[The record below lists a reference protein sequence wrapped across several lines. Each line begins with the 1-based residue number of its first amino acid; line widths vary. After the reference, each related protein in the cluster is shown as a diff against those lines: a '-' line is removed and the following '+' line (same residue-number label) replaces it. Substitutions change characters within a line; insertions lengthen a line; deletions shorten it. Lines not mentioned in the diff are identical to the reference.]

1 MKIKEISIDGKN
13 IGSLE
18 ASDKVFKVKPR
29 KDIIQQVIDWQQN
42 RMFKKTGH
50 TKSRGEVKGSR
61 KKIVQQKGS
70 GGARHGNI
78 TAPIFVGG
86 GIAHGPRHRGSY
98 AVKKLNK
105 KVRRLGLVH
114 ALSVKAGLDQLAV
127 FSEPKISS
135 LKTKHFK
142 DFLKNIKSKSALFIH
157 HKEAPKEFVRSIKNI
172 PNSKKIEDAG
182 TNVYDLIKY
191 EKILFTKESIKAIEE
206 RLNKSWKTKTRLL
219 I

>member
-1 MKIKEISIDGKN
+1 MKINEISIDGKN
-13 IGSLE
+13 VGSLE

-29 KDIIQQVIDWQQN
+29 QDIIQQVIDWQQN

-61 KKIVQQKGS
+61 RKIVQQKGS

-86 GIAHGPRHRGSY
+86 GIAHGPRHRGNY

-105 KVRRLGLVH
+105 KVRKLGLVH
-114 ALSVKAGLDQLAV
+114 ALSVKAKSDQIV
-127 FSEPKISS
+127 IFNEPKISG
-135 LKTKHFK
+135 LKTKNFK

-157 HKEAPKEFVRSIKNI
+157 HKDAPKEFVRSIKNI
-172 PNSKKIEDAG
+172 PNSKKLEDVG

-191 EKILFTKESIKAIEE
+191 EKVLFTKESFKAIEE
-206 RLNKSWKTKTRLL
+206 RLNK
-219 I
+219 

>member
-1 MKIKEISIDGKN
+1 MKINEISIDGKN
-13 IGSLE
+13 VGSLE

-86 GIAHGPRHRGSY
+86 GIAHGPRHRGNY

-105 KVRRLGLVH
+105 KVRKLGLVH
-114 ALSVKAGLDQLAV
+114 ALSVKAKSDQIAI
-127 FSEPKISS
+127 FSEPKMSG
-135 LKTKHFK
+135 LKTKNFK

-157 HKEAPKEFVRSIKNI
+157 HKDAPKEFVRSIKNI
-172 PNSKKIEDAG
+172 PNSKKLEDVG

-191 EKILFTKESIKAIEE
+191 EKVLFTKESFKAIEE
-206 RLNKSWKTKTRLL
+206 RLNK
-219 I
+219 

>member
-1 MKIKEISIDGKN
+1 MKINEISIDGKN
-13 IGSLE
+13 VGSLE

-78 TAPIFVGG
+78 TAPVFVGG
-86 GIAHGPRHRGSY
+86 GIAHGPRHRGNY

-105 KVRRLGLVH
+105 KVRKLGLVH
-114 ALSVKAGLDQLAV
+114 ALSVKAKSDQIAI
-127 FSEPKISS
+127 FNEPKISG
-135 LKTKHFK
+135 LKTKNFK

-157 HKEAPKEFVRSIKNI
+157 HKDAPKEFVRSIKNI
-172 PNSKKIEDAG
+172 PNSKKLEDVG

-191 EKILFTKESIKAIEE
+191 EKVLFTKESFKAIEE
-206 RLNKSWKTKTRLL
+206 RLNK
-219 I
+219 

>member
-1 MKIKEISIDGKN
+1 MKINEISIDGKN
-13 IGSLE
+13 VGSLE

-29 KDIIQQVIDWQQN
+29 QDIIQQVIDWQQN

-61 KKIVQQKGS
+61 RKIVQQKGS

-86 GIAHGPRHRGSY
+86 GIAHGPRHRGNY

-105 KVRRLGLVH
+105 KVRKLGLVH
-114 ALSVKAGLDQLAV
+114 ALSVKAKSDQIV
-127 FSEPKISS
+127 IFNEPKMSG
-135 LKTKHFK
+135 LKTKNFK

-157 HKEAPKEFVRSIKNI
+157 HKDAPKEFVRIIKNI
-172 PNSKKIEDAG
+172 PNSKKLEDVG

-191 EKILFTKESIKAIEE
+191 EKVLFTKESFKAIEE
-206 RLNKSWKTKTRLL
+206 RLNK
-219 I
+219 

>member
-1 MKIKEISIDGKN
+1 MKIDEISIDGKS
-13 IGSLE
+13 IGTVE

-29 KDIIQQVIDWQQN
+29 KDIIQQVVDWQQN

-61 KKIVQQKGS
+61 RKIVQQKGS

-86 GIAHGPRHRGSY
+86 GIAHGPRHRGDY

-105 KVRRLGLVH
+105 KVRKLGLVH
-114 ALSVKAGLDQLAV
+114 ALSAKAGLKQIAV
-127 FSEPKISS
+127 LTEPQTSG
-135 LKTKHFK
+135 LKTKNFK
-142 DFLKNIKSKSALFIH
+142 NFLKNINSKSALFIH
-157 HKEAPKEFVRSIKNI
+157 HKDAPKEFVRSIKNI
-172 PNSKKIEDAG
+172 PNSKKLEDVG

-191 EKILFTKESIKAIEE
+191 EKILFTKESFKAVEE
-206 RLNKSWKTKTRLL
+206 RLTK
-219 I
+219 

>member
-1 MKIKEISIDGKN
+1 MKINEISIDGKN

-86 GIAHGPRHRGSY
+86 GIAHGPRHRGNY

-105 KVRRLGLVH
+105 KVRKLGLVH
-114 ALSVKAGLDQLAV
+114 ALSAKASSDQIVV
-127 FSEPKISS
+127 FNEPKMSD
-135 LKTKHFK
+135 LKTKNFK

-157 HKEAPKEFVRSIKNI
+157 HKDAPKEFVRSIKNI
-172 PNSKKIEDAG
+172 PNSKKLEDVG

-191 EKILFTKESIKAIEE
+191 EKVLFTKESFKAIEE
-206 RLNKSWKTKTRLL
+206 RLNK
-219 I
+219 

>member
-1 MKIKEISIDGKN
+1 MKINEISIDGKN

-86 GIAHGPRHRGSY
+86 GIAHGPRHRGNY

-105 KVRRLGLVH
+105 KVRKLGLVH
-114 ALSVKAGLDQLAV
+114 ALSVKAKSDQIAI
-127 FSEPKISS
+127 FNEPKMSG
-135 LKTKHFK
+135 LKTKNFK
-142 DFLKNIKSKSALFIH
+142 NFLKNIKSKSALFIH
-157 HKEAPKEFVRSIKNI
+157 HKDAPKEFVRSIKNI
-172 PNSKKIEDAG
+172 PNSKKLEDVG

-191 EKILFTKESIKAIEE
+191 EKVLFTKESFKAIEE
-206 RLNKSWKTKTRLL
+206 RLNK
-219 I
+219 

>member
-1 MKIKEISIDGKN
+1 MKIDEITIDGKN
-13 IGSLE
+13 VGSVE
-18 ASDKVFKVKPR
+18 ASDKIFNVKPR
-29 KDIIQQVIDWQQN
+29 QDIIQQVIDWQQN

-86 GIAHGPRHRGSY
+86 GIAHGPRHRGQY

-105 KVRRLGLVH
+105 KVRKLGLVH
-114 ALSVKAGLDQLAV
+114 ALSTKASLKQIAV
-127 FSEPKISS
+127 FTEPKTSG
-135 LKTKHFK
+135 LKTKNFK
-142 DFLKNIKSKSALFIH
+142 DFLKNIQSKSALFIH
-157 HKEAPKEFVRSIKNI
+157 HKDAPKEFVRSIKNI
-172 PNSKKIEDAG
+172 PNSKKIEDVG

-191 EKILFTKESIKAIEE
+191 EKVFFTKESFKAIED
-206 RLNKSWKTKTRLL
+206 RLNK
-219 I
+219 

>member
-1 MKIKEISIDGKN
+1 MKINEISIDGKN
-13 IGSLE
+13 VGSLE

-29 KDIIQQVIDWQQN
+29 QDIIQQVIDWQQN

-61 KKIVQQKGS
+61 RKIVQQKGS

-86 GIAHGPRHRGSY
+86 GIAHGPRHRGQY

-105 KVRRLGLVH
+105 KVRKLGLVH
-114 ALSVKAGLDQLAV
+114 ALSTKASLKQIAV
-127 FSEPKISS
+127 FTEPKTSG
-135 LKTKHFK
+135 LKTKNFK

-157 HKEAPKEFVRSIKNI
+157 HKDAPKEFVRSIKNI
-172 PNSKKIEDAG
+172 PNSKKIEDVG

-191 EKILFTKESIKAIEE
+191 EKVFFTKESFKAIED
-206 RLNKSWKTKTRLL
+206 RLNK
-219 I
+219 

>member
-1 MKIKEISIDGKN
+1 MKINEISIDGKN
-13 IGSLE
+13 VGSLE

-86 GIAHGPRHRGSY
+86 GIAHGPRHRGQY

-105 KVRRLGLVH
+105 KVRKLGLVH
-114 ALSVKAGLDQLAV
+114 ALSTKASLKQIAV
-127 FSEPKISS
+127 FTEPKATG
-135 LKTKHFK
+135 LKTKNFK

-157 HKEAPKEFVRSIKNI
+157 HKDAPKEFVRSIKNI
-172 PNSKKIEDAG
+172 PNSKKIEDVG

-191 EKILFTKESIKAIEE
+191 EKVFFTKESFKAIED
-206 RLNKSWKTKTRLL
+206 RLNK
-219 I
+219 

>member
-1 MKIKEISIDGKN
+1 MKINEISIDGKN
-13 IGSLE
+13 VGSLE

-29 KDIIQQVIDWQQN
+29 QDIIQQVIDWQQN

-61 KKIVQQKGS
+61 RKIVQQKGS

-86 GIAHGPRHRGSY
+86 GIANGPRDRGNY

-105 KVRRLGLVH
+105 KVRKLGLVH
-114 ALSVKAGLDQLAV
+114 ALSVKAKSDQIV
-127 FSEPKISS
+127 IFNEPKMSG
-135 LKTKHFK
+135 LKTKNFK

-157 HKEAPKEFVRSIKNI
+157 HKDAPKEFVRSIKNI
-172 PNSKKIEDAG
+172 PNSKKLEDVG

-191 EKILFTKESIKAIEE
+191 EKVLFTKESFKAIEE
-206 RLNKSWKTKTRLL
+206 RLNK
-219 I
+219 

>member
-1 MKIKEISIDGKN
+1 MKIDEITIDGKN
-13 IGSLE
+13 VGSVE
-18 ASDKVFKVKPR
+18 ASDKIFNVKPR
-29 KDIIQQVIDWQQN
+29 QDIIQQVIDWQQN

-86 GIAHGPRHRGSY
+86 GIAHGPRHRGQY

-105 KVRRLGLVH
+105 KVRKLGLVH
-114 ALSVKAGLDQLAV
+114 ALSTKASLKQIAV
-127 FSEPKISS
+127 FTEPKTSG
-135 LKTKHFK
+135 LKTKNFK

-157 HKEAPKEFVRSIKNI
+157 HKDAPKDFVRSIKNI
-172 PNSKKIEDAG
+172 PNSKKIEDVG

-191 EKILFTKESIKAIEE
+191 EKVFFTKESFKAIED
-206 RLNKSWKTKTRLL
+206 RLNK
-219 I
+219 

>member
-1 MKIKEISIDGKN
+1 MKINEISIDGKN

-42 RMFKKTGH
+42 RMFNKTGH

-86 GIAHGPRHRGSY
+86 GIAHGPRHRGNY

-105 KVRRLGLVH
+105 KVRKLGLVH
-114 ALSVKAGLDQLAV
+114 ALSAKASSDQIAI
-127 FSEPKISS
+127 FNEPKMSD
-135 LKTKHFK
+135 LKTKNFK

-157 HKEAPKEFVRSIKNI
+157 HKDAPKEFVRSIKNI
-172 PNSKKIEDAG
+172 PNSKKLEDVG

-191 EKILFTKESIKAIEE
+191 EKVLFTKESFKAIEE
-206 RLNKSWKTKTRLL
+206 RLNK
-219 I
+219 

>member
-1 MKIKEISIDGKN
+1 MKINEISIDGKN
-13 IGSLE
+13 IGSLD

-86 GIAHGPRHRGSY
+86 GIAHGPRHRGNY

-105 KVRRLGLVH
+105 KVRKLGLVH
-114 ALSVKAGLDQLAV
+114 ALSAKASSDQIVV
-127 FSEPKISS
+127 FNEPKMSD
-135 LKTKHFK
+135 LKTKNFK

-157 HKEAPKEFVRSIKNI
+157 HKDAPKEFVRSIKNI
-172 PNSKKIEDAG
+172 PNSKKLEDVG

-191 EKILFTKESIKAIEE
+191 EKVLFTKESFKAIEE
-206 RLNKSWKTKTRLL
+206 RLNK
-219 I
+219 

>member
-1 MKIKEISIDGKN
+1 MKINEISIDGKN
-13 IGSLE
+13 VGSLE

-86 GIAHGPRHRGSY
+86 GIAHGPRHRGNY

-105 KVRRLGLVH
+105 KVRKLGLVH
-114 ALSVKAGLDQLAV
+114 ALSVKAKSDQIAI
-127 FSEPKISS
+127 FNEPKMSG
-135 LKTKHFK
+135 LKTKNFK

-157 HKEAPKEFVRSIKNI
+157 HKDAPKEFIRSIKNI
-172 PNSKKIEDAG
+172 PNSKKLEDVG

-191 EKILFTKESIKAIEE
+191 EKVLFTKESLKAIEE
-206 RLNKSWKTKTRLL
+206 RLNK
-219 I
+219 

>member
-1 MKIKEISIDGKN
+1 MKINEISIDGKN

-86 GIAHGPRHRGSY
+86 GIAHGPRHRGNY

-105 KVRRLGLVH
+105 KVRKLGLVH
-114 ALSVKAGLDQLAV
+114 ALSAKASSDQIAI
-127 FSEPKISS
+127 FNEPKMSD
-135 LKTKHFK
+135 LKTKNFK

-157 HKEAPKEFVRSIKNI
+157 HKDAPKEFVRSIKNI
-172 PNSKKIEDAG
+172 PNSKKLEDAG

-191 EKILFTKESIKAIEE
+191 EKVLFTKESFKAIEE
-206 RLNKSWKTKTRLL
+206 RLSK
-219 I
+219 

>member
-1 MKIKEISIDGKN
+1 MKINEISIDGKN

-86 GIAHGPRHRGSY
+86 GIAHGPRHRGNY
-98 AVKKLNK
+98 AVKKINK
-105 KVRRLGLVH
+105 KVRKLGLVH
-114 ALSVKAGLDQLAV
+114 ALSVKAKSDQIAI
-127 FSEPKISS
+127 FNEPKMSG
-135 LKTKHFK
+135 LKTKNFK

-157 HKEAPKEFVRSIKNI
+157 HKDAPKEFVRSIKNI
-172 PNSKKIEDAG
+172 PNSKKLEDVG

-191 EKILFTKESIKAIEE
+191 EKVLFTKESFKAIEE
-206 RLNKSWKTKTRLL
+206 RLNK
-219 I
+219 

>member
-1 MKIKEISIDGKN
+1 MKINEISIDGKN
-13 IGSLE
+13 VGSLE

-86 GIAHGPRHRGSY
+86 GIAHGPRHRGNY

-105 KVRRLGLVH
+105 KVRKLGLVH
-114 ALSVKAGLDQLAV
+114 ALSVKAKSDQIAI
-127 FSEPKISS
+127 FNEPKMSG
-135 LKTKHFK
+135 LKTKSFK

-157 HKEAPKEFVRSIKNI
+157 HKDAPKEFVRSIKNI
-172 PNSKKIEDAG
+172 PNSKKLEDVG

-191 EKILFTKESIKAIEE
+191 EKVLFTKESFKAIEE
-206 RLNKSWKTKTRLL
+206 RLNK
-219 I
+219 

>member
-1 MKIKEISIDGKN
+1 MKINEISIDGKN
-13 IGSLE
+13 VGSLE

-29 KDIIQQVIDWQQN
+29 QDIIQQVIDWQQN

-86 GIAHGPRHRGSY
+86 GIAHGPRHRGNY

-105 KVRRLGLVH
+105 KVRKLGLVH
-114 ALSVKAGLDQLAV
+114 ALSVKAKSDQIAI
-127 FSEPKISS
+127 FNEPKMSG
-135 LKTKHFK
+135 LKTKNFK

-157 HKEAPKEFVRSIKNI
+157 HKDAPKEFVRSIKNI
-172 PNSKKIEDAG
+172 PNSKKLEDVG

-191 EKILFTKESIKAIEE
+191 EKVLFTKESFKAIEE
-206 RLNKSWKTKTRLL
+206 RLNK
-219 I
+219 

>member
-1 MKIKEISIDGKN
+1 MKINEISIDGKN
-13 IGSLE
+13 VGSLE

-86 GIAHGPRHRGSY
+86 GIAHGPRHRGNY

-105 KVRRLGLVH
+105 KVRKLGLVH
-114 ALSVKAGLDQLAV
+114 ALSVKAKSDQIAI
-127 FSEPKISS
+127 FNEPKMSG
-135 LKTKHFK
+135 LKTKNFK

-157 HKEAPKEFVRSIKNI
+157 HKDAPKEFVRSIKNI
-172 PNSKKIEDAG
+172 PNSKKLEDVG
-182 TNVYDLIKY
+182 TNVYDLVKY
-191 EKILFTKESIKAIEE
+191 EKVLFTKESFKAIEE
-206 RLNKSWKTKTRLL
+206 RLNK
-219 I
+219 

>member
-1 MKIKEISIDGKN
+1 MKIDEITIDGKN
-13 IGSLE
+13 VGSVE
-18 ASDKVFKVKPR
+18 ASDKIFNVKPR
-29 KDIIQQVIDWQQN
+29 QDIIQQVIDWQQN

-86 GIAHGPRHRGSY
+86 GIAHGPRHRGQY

-105 KVRRLGLVH
+105 KVRKLGLVH
-114 ALSVKAGLDQLAV
+114 ALSTKASLKQIAV
-127 FSEPKISS
+127 FTEPKTSG
-135 LKTKHFK
+135 LKTKNFK

-157 HKEAPKEFVRSIKNI
+157 HKDAPKEFVRSIKNI
-172 PNSKKIEDAG
+172 PNSKKIEDVG

-191 EKILFTKESIKAIEE
+191 EKVLFTKESFKAIEE
-206 RLNKSWKTKTRLL
+206 RLNK
-219 I
+219 

>member
-1 MKIKEISIDGKN
+1 MKINEISIDGKN
-13 IGSLE
+13 VGSLE

-42 RMFKKTGH
+42 RMFEKTGH

-86 GIAHGPRHRGSY
+86 GIAHGPRHRGNY

-105 KVRRLGLVH
+105 KVRKLGLVH
-114 ALSVKAGLDQLAV
+114 ALSVKAKSDQIAI
-127 FSEPKISS
+127 FNEPKMSG
-135 LKTKHFK
+135 LKTKNFK

-157 HKEAPKEFVRSIKNI
+157 HKDAPKEFVRSIKNI
-172 PNSKKIEDAG
+172 PNSKKLEDVG

-191 EKILFTKESIKAIEE
+191 EKVLFTKESFKAIEE
-206 RLNKSWKTKTRLL
+206 RLNK
-219 I
+219 

>member
-1 MKIKEISIDGKN
+1 MKIDEITIDGKN
-13 IGSLE
+13 VGSVE
-18 ASDKVFKVKPR
+18 ASDKIFNVKPR
-29 KDIIQQVIDWQQN
+29 QDIIKQVIDWQQN

-86 GIAHGPRHRGSY
+86 GIAHGPRHRGQY

-105 KVRRLGLVH
+105 KVRKLGLVH
-114 ALSVKAGLDQLAV
+114 ALSTKASLKQIAV
-127 FSEPKISS
+127 FTEPKTSG
-135 LKTKHFK
+135 LKTKNFK

-157 HKEAPKEFVRSIKNI
+157 HKDAPKEFVRSIKNI
-172 PNSKKIEDAG
+172 PNSKKIEDVG

-191 EKILFTKESIKAIEE
+191 EKVFFTKESFKAIED
-206 RLNKSWKTKTRLL
+206 RLNK
-219 I
+219 

>member
-1 MKIKEISIDGKN
+1 MKINEISIDGKN
-13 IGSLE
+13 VGSLE

-50 TKSRGEVKGSR
+50 TKSRSEVKGSR

-86 GIAHGPRHRGSY
+86 GIAHGPRHRGNY

-105 KVRRLGLVH
+105 KVRKLGLVH
-114 ALSVKAGLDQLAV
+114 ALSVKAKSDQIAI
-127 FSEPKISS
+127 FNEPKMSG
-135 LKTKHFK
+135 LKTKNFK

-157 HKEAPKEFVRSIKNI
+157 HKGAPKEFVRSIKNI
-172 PNSKKIEDAG
+172 PNSKKLEDVG

-191 EKILFTKESIKAIEE
+191 EKVLFTKESFKAIEE
-206 RLNKSWKTKTRLL
+206 RLNK
-219 I
+219 

>member
-1 MKIKEISIDGKN
+1 MKINEISIDGKN
-13 IGSLE
+13 VGSLE

-61 KKIVQQKGS
+61 RKIVQQKGS

-86 GIAHGPRHRGSY
+86 GIAHGPRHRGNY

-105 KVRRLGLVH
+105 KVRKLGLVH
-114 ALSVKAGLDQLAV
+114 ALSVKAKSDQIV
-127 FSEPKISS
+127 IFNEPKMSG
-135 LKTKHFK
+135 LKTKNFK

-157 HKEAPKEFVRSIKNI
+157 HKDAPKEFVRSIKNI
-172 PNSKKIEDAG
+172 PNSKKLEDVG

-191 EKILFTKESIKAIEE
+191 EKVLFTKESFKAIEE
-206 RLNKSWKTKTRLL
+206 RLNK
-219 I
+219 

>member
-1 MKIKEISIDGKN
+1 MKINEISIDGKN
-13 IGSLE
+13 VGSLE

-61 KKIVQQKGS
+61 RKIVQQKGS

-86 GIAHGPRHRGSY
+86 GIAHGPRHRGNY

-105 KVRRLGLVH
+105 KVRKLGLVH
-114 ALSVKAGLDQLAV
+114 ALSVKAESDQIAI
-127 FSEPKISS
+127 FNEQKMSG
-135 LKTKHFK
+135 LKTKNFK

-157 HKEAPKEFVRSIKNI
+157 HKNAPKEFIRSIKNI
-172 PNSKKIEDAG
+172 PNSKKLEDVG

-191 EKILFTKESIKAIEE
+191 EKVLFTKESFKAIEE
-206 RLNKSWKTKTRLL
+206 RLGK
-219 I
+219 